1 MPVLTAAQSPQHL
14 HDPAARPV
22 YNGPPLGLKLA
33 IDEALQKNPELVVL
47 RRQFDSARLRPGA
60 ERFLM
65 PPTLEAQIWQWPVT
79 TVNPLNVNMYMFTMQ
94 QEVPGAG
101 KRQARSALAQAD
113 SDLAGADIAIR
124 ARDVVTEVMRAYAD
138 LVVARRSIEIHL
150 TSVDVLRQFAEAT
163 TVKYAAGRRPQ
174 QDVLKAV
181 AELSKLHE
189 DLVMHEEA
197 AGLAAARLNTL
208 LDRSPD
214 APIGVLDEPRDPVA
228 LPSAAALQQAALDN
242 QPELD
247 AARTGIE
254 RAKASLGVV
263 TSDEKPDFT
272 LGGGY
277 MLMPRE
283 AGAWTASVSVTWPNA
298 PWARGRLDARR
309 AEANA
314 DIDAAVAN
322 RHRVEA
328 RVRLAV
334 QEAYVRVTATTQRA
348 SLLRT
353 TVVPQSQQTLESARI
368 AYQSDRLD
376 FLELIDAQRALLDA
390 ELSYFRALSDRE
402 LALADLSRAV
412 GADVLASMPSDAGGG
427 GTR

>member
-1 MPVLTAAQSPQHL
+1 
-14 HDPAARPV
+14 
-22 YNGPPLGLKLA
+22 
-33 IDEALQKNPELVVL
+33 
-47 RRQFDSARLRPGA
+47 
-60 ERFLM
+60 
-65 PPTLEAQIWQWPVT
+65 
-79 TVNPLNVNMYMFTMQ
+79 
-94 QEVPGAG
+94 
-101 KRQARSALAQAD
+101 
-113 SDLAGADIAIR
+113 
-124 ARDVVTEVMRAYAD
+124 
-138 LVVARRSIEIHL
+138 
-150 TSVDVLRQFAEAT
+150 
-163 TVKYAAGRRPQ
+163 
-174 QDVLKAV
+174 
-181 AELSKLHE
+181 
-189 DLVMHEEA
+189 
-197 AGLAAARLNTL
+197 
-208 LDRSPD
+208 
-214 APIGVLDEPRDPVA
+214 
-228 LPSAAALQQAALDN
+228 
-242 QPELD
+242 
-247 AARTGIE
+247 
-254 RAKASLGVV
+254 
-263 TSDEKPDFT
+263 
-272 LGGGY
+272 
-277 MLMPRE
+277 
-283 AGAWTASVSVTWPNA
+283 VSVTWPNA